1 MVGKDN
7 PTPEGKEKSRKI
19 KKKKPDNTAV
29 LIRAMTLLFNFIYRM
44 GYEKGVTDARSKFI
58 NDIKEAFKDAKK

>member
-1 MVGKDN
+1 MKPT

-44 GYEKGVTDARSKFI
+44 GYEKGVTDATSKFI
-58 NDIKEAFKDAKK
+58 NDTKEAFKDAKK